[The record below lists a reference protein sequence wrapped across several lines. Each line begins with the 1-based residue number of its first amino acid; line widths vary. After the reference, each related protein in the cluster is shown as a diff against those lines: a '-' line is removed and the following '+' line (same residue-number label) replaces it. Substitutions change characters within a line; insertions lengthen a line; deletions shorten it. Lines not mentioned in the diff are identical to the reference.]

1 MNWFTAENRNL
12 HGDKMST
19 TTTAP
24 PVVAAQTGEIK
35 LFQKWSFKEIKV
47 NDLGLQRYL
56 NLTPMVAP
64 HSMGRHEHQRF
75 RKANVNVVERL
86 INNLM
91 RPGKN
96 SGKKAKSAN
105 IVKHAFEIIHL
116 KSGKNPI
123 EVLVRAVENSAPC
136 EDTTRVSYGGV
147 VYHLSVD
154 VAPQRRIDL
163 AIRHISEGPRKASA
177 NTSRSIEECVAD
189 ELLMASNNDI
199 KSAGVAKR
207 NEIERVAQSSR

>member
-1 MNWFTAENRNL
+1 M
-12 HGDKMST
+12 
-19 TTTAP
+19 
-24 PVVAAQTGEIK
+24 AQTSTVSQPQEIK
-35 LFQKWSFKEIKV
+35 LFQKCSFKDITV
-47 NDLGLQRYL
+47 VDIGLQRYL

-75 RKANVNVVERL
+75 RKANVNIVERV
-86 INNLM
+86 INGLM

-96 SGKKAKSAN
+96 SGKKAKCAN
-105 IVKHAFEIIHL
+105 IVKQAFEIIYL
-116 KSGKNPI
+116 RTGKNPI
-123 EVLVRAVENSAPC
+123 EVLVKAVENSAPC

-163 AIRHISEGPRKASA
+163 AVRHITEGASA
-177 NTSRSIEECVAD
+177 ASKNNPLSIQEALAN
-189 ELLMASNNDI
+189 ELILAANHDI
-199 KSAGVAKR
+199 KSAGISKR

>member
-1 MNWFTAENRNL
+1 
-12 HGDKMST
+12 MS
-19 TTTAP
+19 
-24 PVVAAQTGEIK
+24 AQTQQEIK
-35 LFQKWSFKEIKV
+35 LFQKWSFKDIKV
-47 NDLGLQRYL
+47 EDIGLQRYL
-56 NLTPMVAP
+56 NLTPMVTP

-75 RKANVNVVERL
+75 RKAKVNIVERL

-96 SGKKAKSAN
+96 AGKKAKCAN
-105 IVKHAFEIIHL
+105 IVKEAFEIINL
-116 KSGKNPI
+116 KTGKNPI
-123 EVLVRAVENSAPC
+123 EVLVKAVENSAPC
-136 EDTTRVSYGGV
+136 EDTTRISYGGV

-163 AIRHISEGPRKASA
+163 AIRHITEGARGASA
-177 NTSRSIEECVAD
+177 NNPRSIQETLAD
-189 ELLMASNNDI
+189 ELVLASNKDI